1 MDAGIAKGKCG
12 VHISRKLIP
21 KEIGELSVE
30 ISIDL
35 GSGLQVSIMLID

>member
-12 VHISRKLIP
+12 VHISRKLLP
-21 KEIGELSVE
+21 RETGKLSVE
-30 ISIDL
+30 ISVDL